1 MIQCSNPSCRSI
13 STPPASRCKVCQTPL
28 LYRFLLAVGDGVVA
42 TRPGTLIAGRFLVWH
57 DGSKQ
62 SSESVSVAHQIW
74 LDTRP
79 DHPTP
84 ALDTIPALVL
94 NYLKLFALAQH
105 IPRPYAY
112 LTPEQTG
119 LAANM
124 LLLDMAPI
132 SVRVTEPRVDSKAS
146 SPDLSPGAPGAPGVP
161 ELGQVEATLLPSLAQ
176 IWTHGSALQQLNWLR
191 QVANLWPI
199 LATERVATTLLQL
212 DELRADGAL
221 LRLATLTVDD
231 ASPTLAQLGQRWH
244 ALVATAQPPLRSYLG
259 WLVKVL
265 KDGQLASA
273 KDLLAELEGAIQTL
287 SQGLLVTVDWAAD
300 TDQGPTRDRN
310 EDACYPEKE
319 PRQQRL
325 TGLAEGVETPPLLL
339 VCDGIGGHEQGNVA
353 SQTAIKLL
361 QQELEPLTQQ
371 PHLSPHAIAE
381 RLRQALILANDAIAA
396 RNNDEQRSAR
406 ARMGTTVVVALVH
419 FPYVSIAHVGDSRA
433 YRVSP
438 RTCYQIT
445 VDDDV
450 ASREAQMGYALYSEA
465 MQLPSGG
472 ALIQALGISDSN
484 LLYPTV
490 QHLLLDDSAV
500 LLLCSDGLSDYDRVE
515 ALAPHLVAPLT
526 NAPGPINLAVE
537 TLIQQANRLN
547 GHDNVTVGL
556 MRFVPQAGALPV
568 LPSGSLRQADAA
580 VDGGMSTVPAA
591 FPKTVPPS
599 TRVVAPGAAEAQ
611 SDVRPP
617 RSKQAWGPF
626 WVGVV
631 AVLAGLG
638 AAALAWERRSQAPVA
653 LQPLQTS
660 WSIAAL
666 MGQPLPEAALAATV
680 DIPVGSYWQS
690 QQAATPGLEDR
701 GLLLRS
707 QPGPSTAGLPNPAGA
722 TDRSTGVA
730 TGSVLRVVSRQ
741 TTADNVDWVRL
752 RVCSIP
758 SGASLDQRPQETN
771 QPPVPA
777 ASPNLSQQ
785 LSAPGDEGWVQTRQ
799 LYRGAAFLDLVTPA
813 QSGRCLP

>member
-1 MIQCSNPSCRSI
+1 M
-13 STPPASRCKVCQTPL
+13 
-28 LYRFLLAVGDGVVA
+28 A
-42 TRPGTLIAGRFLVWH
+42 THSGSLIAGRFLVWN
-57 DGSKQ
+57 DGSK
-62 SSESVSVAHQIW
+62 STPAGHQIW

-84 ALDTIPALVL
+84 SLEQIPASVL
-94 NYLKLFALAQH
+94 NYLKLFSLAQH

-119 LAANM
+119 LSTPVLM
-124 LLLDMAPI
+124 LDMAPI
-132 SVRVTEPRVDSKAS
+132 GVRITYPAAENAGSSLDSTS
-146 SPDLSPGAPGAPGVP
+146 G
-161 ELGQVEATLLPSLAQ
+161 GQIEAVFLPTLAQ
-176 IWTHGSALQQLNWLR
+176 IWTQGSALQQLNWLR
-191 QVANLWPI
+191 QVASLWPV
-199 LATERVATTLLQL
+199 LATERVVATLLDL
-212 DELRADGAL
+212 DGLRADGAL
-221 LRLATLTVDD
+221 LRLTTLVADG
-231 ASPTLAQLGQRWH
+231 ASPTLTQLGQRWH
-244 ALVATAQPPLRSYLG
+244 DLVATAQPSVRPYLK
-259 WLVKVL
+259 WLVKAL
-265 KDGQLASA
+265 KDGHIASA
-273 KDLLAELEGAIQTL
+273 KDLLAEIEGAIQTL
-287 SQGLLVTVDWAAD
+287 GQGLLVTVDWAAD

-310 EDACYPEKE
+310 EDACYPEKD

-325 TGLAEGVETPPLLL
+325 TGQTEGVETPPLLL

-371 PHLSPHAIAE
+371 PHLSLAAIAQ

-465 MQLPSGG
+465 AQLPSGG
-472 ALIQALGISDSN
+472 ALIQALGISDSD

-490 QHLLLDDSAV
+490 QHLLLDDRAV

-515 ALAPHLVAPLT
+515 ALAPYLVAPLT
-526 NAPGPINLAVE
+526 SAPGPISPTVE
-537 TLIQQANRLN
+537 ALIQQANRLN

-556 MRFVPQAGALPV
+556 MRFIPQPGALPT
-568 LPSGSLRQADAA
+568 LPPGPLRQANPTLDH
-580 VDGGMSTVPAA
+580 DSDTVPAA

-599 TRVVAPGAAEAQ
+599 TPVVSPTTQAN
-611 SDVRPP
+611 VRPA
-617 RSKQAWGPF
+617 RSGMAWGPF
-626 WVGVV
+626 LGGIAVV
-631 AVLAGLG
+631 LTGLG
-638 AAALAWERRSQAPVA
+638 AVALAWDRRPQAPVA

-666 MGQPLPEAALAATV
+666 AGQPLPATALAATV
-680 DIPVGSYWQS
+680 DVPVGSYWQS
-690 QQAATPGLEDR
+690 QQAATPGLETN

-707 QPGPSTAGLPNPAGA
+707 QPGPPADAGVANA
-722 TDRSTGVA
+722 SVA

-758 SGASLDQRPQETN
+758 SGASLDQRPQETS
-771 QPPVPA
+771 QPPISA
-777 ASPNLSQQ
+777 ANPNLSQQ
-785 LSAPGDEGWVQTRQ
+785 LLAPGDEGWVQTRQ
-799 LYRGAAFLDLVTPA
+799 LYRAAAFLELVTPA

>member
-1 MIQCSNPSCRSI
+1 M
-13 STPPASRCKVCQTPL
+13 
-28 LYRFLLAVGDGVVA
+28 LAVAERPVA
-42 TRPGTLIAGRFLVWH
+42 SRPGTLIAGRFLVWNDGAKH
-57 DGSKQ
+57 GSK
-62 SSESVSVAHQIW
+62 SVPIGHQIW

-84 ALDTIPALVL
+84 PLDTIPTSVL

-105 IPRPYAY
+105 MPRPYAY
-112 LTPEQTG
+112 LPPEQTG

-132 SVRVTEPRVDSKAS
+132 SVRVTEPEADSKAS
-146 SPDLSPGAPGAPGVP
+146 SSGLSSGA
-161 ELGQVEATLLPSLAQ
+161 LGQVEASLLPSLAQ

-212 DELRADGAL
+212 DDLRADGAL
-221 LRLATLTVDD
+221 LRLATLATDD
-231 ASPTLAQLGQRWH
+231 VSPTLGQLGQQWH
-244 ALVATAQPPLRSYLG
+244 ALVATAQPPVRPYLG
-259 WLVKVL
+259 WLVKAL

-310 EDACYPEKE
+310 EDACYPEKD

-325 TGLAEGVETPPLLL
+325 SGLAEGVETPPLLL

-371 PHLSPHAIAE
+371 PHLSPNAVAQ

-465 MQLPSGG
+465 MHLPSGG
-472 ALIQALGISDSN
+472 ALIQALGISDSD

-490 QHLLLDDSAV
+490 QHLLLDDSVA

-515 ALAPHLVAPLT
+515 ALAPHLVVPLT
-526 NAPGPINLAVE
+526 NASSPVNPTVE

-556 MRFVPQAGALPV
+556 MRFLPQSGALPV

-580 VDGGMSTVPAA
+580 ADRNLGRVPEG

-599 TRVVAPGAAEAQ
+599 TRVVAPAQ
-611 SDVRPP
+611 GGVQNKARPP
-617 RSKQAWGPF
+617 RSRMAWGPF
-626 WVGVV
+626 WGGIVV
-631 AVLAGLG
+631 VLAVLG
-638 AAALAWERRSQAPVA
+638 ALALAWERRVRAPVA

-660 WSIAAL
+660 WSIATL

-680 DIPVGSYWQS
+680 DVPVGSYWQS
-690 QQAATPGLEDR
+690 QQAATPGLEDS
-701 GLLLRS
+701 GLRLRS
-707 QPGPSTAGLPNPAGA
+707 QPGPSTAGLPSAPEA
-722 TDRSTGVA
+722 TDGATGVA

-758 SGASLDQRPQETN
+758 SGATLDQRPQESN
-771 QPPVPA
+771 QSAVPTA
-777 ASPNLSQQ
+777 APDLSQQ
-785 LSAPGDEGWVQTRQ
+785 LLAPGDEGWVQTRQ

-813 QSGRCLP
+813 QSGVACPN

>member
-28 LYRFLLAVGDGVVA
+28 LYRFLLAVGHGA
-42 TRPGTLIAGRFLVWH
+42 FSTRPGALIAGRFLVWN
-57 DGSKQ
+57 DGSKY
-62 SSESVSVAHQIW
+62 SSESVPVGHQIW

-79 DHPTP
+79 DHPPPT
-84 ALDTIPALVL
+84 LDTVPASVL

-119 LAANM
+119 LSATV

-132 SVRVTEPRVDSKAS
+132 SVRITEPEADSKAS
-146 SPDLSPGAPGAPGVP
+146 SPDLSPG
-161 ELGQVEATLLPSLAQ
+161 LGQIEATLLPSLAQ

-191 QVANLWPI
+191 QVANLWSI

-212 DELRADGAL
+212 DELRVDGAL
-221 LRLATLTVDD
+221 LRLATLAVDD
-231 ASPTLAQLGQRWH
+231 ASPTLVQLGQRWH
-244 ALVATAQPPLRSYLG
+244 ALVATAQPPVRPYLG
-259 WLVKVL
+259 WLVKAL

-287 SQGLLVTVDWAAD
+287 GQGLLVTVDWAAD

-310 EDACYPEKE
+310 EDACYPEKN

-325 TGLAEGVETPPLLL
+325 SGLSEGSETPPLLL

-371 PHLSPHAIAE
+371 PHLPPAAIAA
-381 RLRQALILANDAIAA
+381 RLRQALILANDAISA

-419 FPYVSIAHVGDSRA
+419 FPYVTIAHVGDSRA

-472 ALIQALGISDSN
+472 ALIQALGISDSD

-490 QHLLLDDSAV
+490 QHLLLDDNAV

-526 NAPGPINLAVE
+526 NASSPINPAVE

-556 MRFVPQAGALPV
+556 MRFLPQSGTVPV

-580 VDGGMSTVPAA
+580 PDRDSGLVPAA

-599 TRVVAPGAAEAQ
+599 TRVVAPGVQSDAQ
-611 SDVRPP
+611 SDI
-617 RSKQAWGPF
+617 RSTRSRMAWGPF
-626 WVGVV
+626 FGGIAV
-631 AVLAGLG
+631 VLALLG
-638 AAALAWERRSQAPVA
+638 AAALAWERRSQVPVA
-653 LQPLQTS
+653 LQPLQTR

-666 MGQPLPEAALAATV
+666 AGQPLAEAALAATV
-680 DIPVGSYWQS
+680 DVPVGSYWQS
-690 QQAATPGLEDR
+690 RQAATSDLEDN

-707 QPGPSTAGLPNPAGA
+707 QPGTPTAGLTNGSGA
-722 TDRSTGVA
+722 TGVA

-758 SGASLDQRPQETN
+758 SGASLDQLPQESN
-771 QPPVPA
+771 QPSVPTA
-777 ASPNLSQQ
+777 APDLSQQ
-785 LSAPGDEGWVQTRQ
+785 LLAPGNEGWVQTRQ